1 MSEVRI
7 AVEGVSKQYFLYR
20 SPGERLLHIGLN
32 IVPRGIER
40 FNALSDISF
49 NVRRGECVGI
59 IGRNG
64 SGKSTLLYIIANT
77 LSPSRGTVRVNGRI
91 AALLELGSGFNPEF
105 NGREN
110 IFFYASM
117 LGLNRAEISER
128 LEEIIDFSGIRD
140 FIDRPLKTYS
150 SGMAMRLAFA
160 VTSCIDPEVL
170 IVDEA
175 LSVGD
180 EAFQRKCMMRL
191 TRLKENGTTILFV
204 SHSARSVTEL
214 CDRAIWLDRGEMLMD
229 GPPDEVMV
237 AYQRFSH
244 LDSERAAAYRQQ
256 VKERD
261 PEFLSQGENRKANKE
276 KLLLTAAGQDE
287 AAELGS
293 GITASFDPNM
303 VPESIV
309 IHESHGALIEQ
320 PRICEV
326 AADGSLGAVVN
337 TLVRGRDYAICY
349 IVRFTEDAQ
358 DVAFSANIQT
368 VNGTMLGGGS
378 LLKEGQRLV
387 AVRAGEE
394 VAAQHVFS
402 CRLLRESFF
411 VSVGCS
417 GLRHGE
423 RMPLHRITD
432 ALMFTVLTE
441 RDYNGNGLVDFAFR
455 SGYTILPAGE
465 HLNPSAPN
473 SAEK

>member
-1 MSEVRI
+1 MADVKI
-7 AVEGVSKQYFLYR
+7 AVDGVSKQYFLYK
-20 SPGERLLHIGLN
+20 SPLERLLHVGLG
-32 IVPRGIER
+32 IAPRGIEI
-40 FNALSDISF
+40 FNALSDVSF
-49 NVRRGECVGI
+49 TVRRGECVGI

-77 LSPSRGTVRVNGRI
+77 LSPTRGTVRVQGRV

-117 LGLNRAEISER
+117 LGLSRAEITAR
-128 LEEIIDFSGIRD
+128 LDDIIEFSGIRD

-191 TRLKENGTTILFV
+191 TKLKEAGTTILFV

-214 CDRAIWLDRGEMLMD
+214 CDRAIWLDRGDMLMD

-244 LDSERAAAYRQQ
+244 MDAAKAAEYRALVRD
-256 VKERD
+256 RD
-261 PEFLSQGENRKANKE
+261 PDFLSQGESRKSNKS
-276 KLLLTAAGQDE
+276 KLQLSGENQKKAGAAALD
-287 AAELGS
+287 S
-293 GITASFDPNM
+293 YFDPNL

-309 IHESHGALIEQ
+309 IHDSHGALIEAPQ
-320 PRICEV
+320 IREV
-326 AADGSLGAVVN
+326 DGEGALGRAVN

-349 IVRFTEDAQ
+349 TVKFLEDAHQ
-358 DVAFSANIQT
+358 VAFSSNIQT

-378 LLKEGQRLV
+378 LLKEGQTIDL
-387 AVRAGEE
+387 VRAGET
-394 VAAQHVFS
+394 VAVEHVFS

-417 GLRHGE
+417 GLHHGE
-423 RMPLHRITD
+423 RLPLHRITD
-432 ALMFTVLTE
+432 ALMFTVLAE
-441 RDYNGNGLVDFAFR
+441 RGYNGSGIVDFGFR
-455 SGYTILPAGE
+455 SRFNRLPA
-465 HLNPSAPN
+465 PIQDSQ
-473 SAEK
+473 K